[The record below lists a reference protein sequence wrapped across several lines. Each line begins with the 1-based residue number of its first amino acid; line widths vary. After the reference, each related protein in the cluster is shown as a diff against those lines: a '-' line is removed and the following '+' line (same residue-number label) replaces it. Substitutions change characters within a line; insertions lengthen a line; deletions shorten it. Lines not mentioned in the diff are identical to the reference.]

1 MLSSQKREQSER
13 LTMGLT
19 KTDYRLSLMPRVS
32 EVLLRNGL
40 GKINV
45 ARTTAVLEPIATTG
59 ET

>member
-1 MLSSQKREQSER
+1 
-13 LTMGLT
+13 MGLT
-19 KTDYRLSLMPRVS
+19 KTDYRLSLTPKVS

-45 ARTTAVLEPIATTG
+45 ARATAVLEPIATTG